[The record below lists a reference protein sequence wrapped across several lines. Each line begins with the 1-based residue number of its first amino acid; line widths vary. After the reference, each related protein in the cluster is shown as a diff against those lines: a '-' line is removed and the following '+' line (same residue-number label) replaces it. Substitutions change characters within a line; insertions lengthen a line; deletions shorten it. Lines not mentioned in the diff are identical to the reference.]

1 MQLIPKPLVIMQ
13 SVHETCTDCMITEVG
28 WVSAAE
34 QPRTSVGEDRYPHAM
49 PAAATTVEDYL
60 AGFDEPVQVLLRQV
74 REAILRGMPGSTE
87 KIRYGMPAVMLEGRY
102 GLHFAGW
109 KSHVGLYPVPVLDGD
124 LELEVAPYRSTKDT
138 VKFRY
143 VKPIPYDLIE
153 RLAREIASRS
163 LG

>member
-1 MQLIPKPLVIMQ
+1 
-13 SVHETCTDCMITEVG
+13 
-28 WVSAAE
+28 
-34 QPRTSVGEDRYPHAM
+34 M

-60 AGFDEPVQVLLRQV
+60 AGFDEPVQLLLRQV

-109 KSHVGLYPVPVLDGD
+109 KSHVGLYPVPVLSAD
-124 LELEVAPYRSTKDT
+124 LEPEVAPYRSTKDT

-163 LG
+163 LD